1 MPETIKIP
9 FSFCRIKRAAELIN
23 IKTEDLLSLA
33 VSGKITVCVMLDGL
47 SSVLFVEGK
56 ADELSNWYDSLPYSD
71 HVLAAA
77 KIFSD
82 YSTYSI
88 DRLTEHGDGEVVFHP
103 RFYDWPAHQQGI
115 FSAQSH
121 RGRAYGLWVPQTTTI
136 TGILNHGSS
145 ALMWGSMGLCRT
157 DDKTPTLVLVPLPPD
172 DAISD
177 DEENDGYPEVTVTE
191 NDLWITAKQ
200 IRELLKCNGDYC
212 DLPMIGNQSQVHRH
226 DIIGEIK
233 KINHLAEHHA
243 TNREKLFKS
252 AIFLLSK
259 YPDECRG
266 KQKEISPDRWKD
278 CVLAH
283 QDEIPPLM
291 ITNEDVI
298 LKHLRSAV
306 NGKV

>member
-1 MPETIKIP
+1 MSETIKIP
-9 FSFCRIKRAAELIN
+9 FSFCRIERAAELLN

-33 VSGKITVCVMLDGL
+33 VSGKITVCVMLDGF
-47 SSVLFVEGK
+47 SSLLFIDGN
-56 ADELSNWYDSLPYSD
+56 ADELTSWYGSLPRSSQT
-71 HVLAAA
+71 LSSA
-77 KIFSD
+77 KFLSD

-88 DRLTEHGDGEVVFHP
+88 DLLTDNGDGDIVFHP
-103 RFYDWPAHQQGI
+103 WFYDWPEEQQLGA

-121 RGRAYGLWVPQTTTI
+121 RGRAYGLWVPQTPTI
-136 TGILNHGSS
+136 TGILNHGS
-145 ALMWGSMGLCRT
+145 AELMWGSLGLCRT
-157 DDKTPTLVLVPLPPD
+157 DDKTPPLVLIPL
-172 DAISD
+172 SD
-177 DEENDGYPEVTVTE
+177 DEENEDEEASDPKVIVTE

-200 IRELLKCNGDYC
+200 IRELLKYNGDYC
-212 DLPMIGNQSQVHRH
+212 DLPVTGNQNHVSRH
-226 DIIGEIK
+226 DITGDVK
-233 KINHLAEHHA
+233 AINHLAEHHA
-243 TNREKLFKS
+243 TNREKLFRS

-266 KQKEISPDRWKD
+266 KQKEISPERWKD

-298 LKHLRSAV
+298 LKHLRSAA